1 MAAGVQRAVRAPQE
15 FISSHEVT
23 FRNSTLRK
31 VALFGVLL
39 GGGLLLSYF
48 WVGVGVAL
56 ISGQAYRYISR
67 IDSSQ
72 KLIEAADNN
81 SKLKVKILLFLGA
94 NPNIEPRNSALQR
107 AASNGYCGVV
117 RDLLAAGANPNIRDH
132 FDRTPLSVAADN
144 SQDEAV
150 AILLEAGADKT
161 IRTRGLNPAGTPLD
175 YAIANQRMF
184 QGGMDASIWT
194 DQRSREQRIVAT
206 NRIIEMLR

>member
-15 FISSHEVT
+15 FIGPDEVT

-48 WVGVGVAL
+48 WIGVGVAL

-94 NPNIEPRNSALQR
+94 NP
-107 AASNGYCGVV
+107 
-117 RDLLAAGANPNIRDH
+117 
-132 FDRTPLSVAADN
+132 
-144 SQDEAV
+144 
-150 AILLEAGADKT
+150 
-161 IRTRGLNPAGTPLD
+161 
-175 YAIANQRMF
+175 
-184 QGGMDASIWT
+184 
-194 DQRSREQRIVAT
+194 
-206 NRIIEMLR
+206 